1 MTFLQYLLPQHLL
14 SKLMFW
20 FARIEN
26 VWIKNTFT
34 RWFVNKH
41 QVNLAEAERDNI
53 SDYAH
58 FNDFFTRA
66 LKPQARPIS
75 ESPIISPVDG
85 VVSQAGQIKD
95 SQILQTKGHYF
106 SISQLLAGESLEK
119 IENGYF
125 ATIYLAP
132 KDYHRIHMPIDGK
145 LVSMRYI
152 PGNLF
157 SVNHKT
163 VNKVNGVFAR
173 NERLVCLFDT
183 IFGRVAFVLVG
194 AIFVGSMETSWQG
207 QITPPYGKEVKVY
220 DYTEKEFELFKGDEL
235 GRFNMG
241 STVIMLLPETAPAL
255 KLQSGQELKMGQSLI
270 NMLVLPIQSLNQFV
284 VQILLDVY
292 KH

>member
-1 MTFLQYLLPQHLL
+1 MNFLQYLLPQHLL
-14 SKLMFW
+14 SKLMFR

-26 VWIKNTFT
+26 IWIKDTFT
-34 RWFVNKH
+34 RWFVKKH
-41 QVNLAEAERDNI
+41 QINLAEAERDNI

-66 LKPQARPIS
+66 LKPQARSIS

-85 VVSQAGQIKD
+85 VVSQSGQIRD
-95 SQILQTKGHYF
+95 FQILQAKGHHF
-106 SISQLLAGESLEK
+106 SISQLLAGESLVE

-132 KDYHRIHMPIDGK
+132 RDYHRIHMPIDGK
-145 LVSMRYI
+145 LISMRYI

-163 VNKVNGVFAR
+163 VQKVNGVFAR

-183 IFGRVAFVLVG
+183 VFGRVVFVLIG

-207 QITPPYGKEVKVY
+207 QVTPPYGKEVKVY

-235 GRFNMG
+235 GRFNIG
-241 STVIMLLPETAPAL
+241 STIIMILPETAPAL
-255 KLQSGQELKMGQSLI
+255 KLQSEQELKMGQSLI
-270 NMLVLPIQSLNQFV
+270 
-284 VQILLDVY
+284 
-292 KH
+292 

>member
-14 SKLMFW
+14 SKLMFR

-26 VWIKNTFT
+26 VWVKNTFT
-34 RWFVNKH
+34 HWFINKY
-41 QVNLAEAERDNI
+41 QVNLVEAESDNI

-75 ESPIISPVDG
+75 ESTIISPVDG

-95 SQILQTKGHYF
+95 SQILQAKGHHF
-106 SISQLLAGESLEK
+106 SISQLLAGESVEK

-163 VNKVNGVFAR
+163 VQKVNGVFAR

-183 IFGRVAFVLVG
+183 VFGRVAFVLVG

-207 QITPPYGKEVKVY
+207 QITPPYGKVVKVY
-220 DYTEKEFELFKGDEL
+220 DYKEKEFELSKGDEL

-241 STVIMLLPETAPAL
+241 STVIMILPETVPAL

-270 NMLVLPIQSLNQFV
+270 
-284 VQILLDVY
+284 
-292 KH
+292 

>member
-1 MTFLQYLLPQHLL
+1 MVFLQYLLPQHLL
-14 SKLMFW
+14 SKLMFR

-26 VWIKNTFT
+26 VWIKDTFT
-34 RWFVNKH
+34 RWFINKN
-41 QVNLAEAERDNI
+41 QVNLAEAEKDNI

-66 LKPQARPIS
+66 LKPDARPIS

-85 VVSQAGQIKD
+85 VLSQAGPIEK
-95 SQILQTKGHYF
+95 SQVLQAKGHHF
-106 SISQLLAGESLEK
+106 SISQLLAGESIEK

-125 ATIYLAP
+125 VTIYLAP
-132 KDYHRIHMPIDGK
+132 KDYHRIHMPLDGK
-145 LVSMRYI
+145 LISMRYV

-163 VNKVNGVFAR
+163 VQKVNGVFAR

-183 IFGRVAFVLVG
+183 VFGRVTFVLVG

-207 QITPPYGKEVKVY
+207 QITPPYGKVVKVFNY
-220 DYTEKEFELFKGDEL
+220 KEKEFELSKGDEL

-241 STVIMLLPETAPAL
+241 STVIMILPENAPAL

-270 NMLVLPIQSLNQFV
+270 
-284 VQILLDVY
+284 
-292 KH
+292 

>member
-1 MTFLQYLLPQHLL
+1 MILLQYLLPQHLL
-14 SKLMFW
+14 SKLMFR
-20 FARIEN
+20 FTRIEN
-26 VWIKNTFT
+26 VWIKDTFT
-34 RWFVNKH
+34 RWFINKY
-41 QVNLAEAERDNI
+41 QVNLAEAESDSI
-53 SDYAH
+53 SDYVH

-66 LKPQARPIS
+66 LNPKFRPIS
-75 ESPIISPVDG
+75 ASEIISPVDG
-85 VVSQAGQIKD
+85 VVSEAGQIKD
-95 SQILQTKGHYF
+95 SQILQAKGHHY

-163 VNKVNGVFAR
+163 VQKVNGVFAR

-183 IFGRVAFVLVG
+183 VFGRVVFVLVG

-207 QITPPYGKEVKVY
+207 QITPPYGKEIKVF
-220 DYTEKEFELFKGDEL
+220 DYSEKEFELFKGEEL

-241 STVIMLLPETAPAL
+241 STVILILPETAKAL

-270 NMLVLPIQSLNQFV
+270 
-284 VQILLDVY
+284 
-292 KH
+292 

>member
-1 MTFLQYLLPQHLL
+1 MVFLQYLLPQHLL
-14 SKLMFW
+14 SKLMFR

-26 VWIKNTFT
+26 AWIKDTFT
-34 RWFVNKH
+34 RWFINKNE
-41 QVNLAEAERDNI
+41 VNLAEAEKDNI
-53 SDYAH
+53 SDYVH

-66 LKPQARPIS
+66 LKPDARPIS

-85 VVSQAGQIKD
+85 VLSQAGPIEK
-95 SQILQTKGHYF
+95 SQVLQAKGHHF
-106 SISQLLAGESLEK
+106 SISQLLAGESVEK

-132 KDYHRIHMPIDGK
+132 KDYHRIHMPLNGK
-145 LVSMRYI
+145 LVSMRYV

-163 VNKVNGVFAR
+163 VQKVNGVFAR

-183 IFGRVAFVLVG
+183 VFGRVTFILVG

-207 QITPPYGKEVKVY
+207 QITPPYGKVVKFF
-220 DYTEKEFELFKGDEL
+220 DYKEKEFELSKGDEL

-241 STVIMLLPETAPAL
+241 STVIMILPENAPAL

-270 NMLVLPIQSLNQFV
+270 
-284 VQILLDVY
+284 
-292 KH
+292 